1 MVRSL
6 RLLLA
11 ASVALLGACSDD
23 ESIPVVP
30 IDARVIDAPTD
41 AAIDAGPCGA
51 GLQITGEYIDW
62 DSTLSAFDGIE
73 NTTWTVVSPPGG
85 DMATGNPNGRILL
98 CITRAE
104 LSQIDL
110 ASPGYLP
117 ARFVAD
123 PAVFT
128 PPGSLFTARGV
139 KTALV
144 AAQWNEFGATYDST
158 KAQVLI
164 YKIGAPQPLALSP
177 AVPGFVS
184 DGDDDITWTA
194 GTTGALTLF
203 PNVPLGGGSVTLT
216 STSAFT
222 GPTAL
227 PLVADRLTIAVIR

>member
-6 RLLLA
+6 CLLA
-11 ASVALLGACSDD
+11 ASMTLVGACSDD
-23 ESIPVVP
+23 EQVPVVP
-30 IDARVIDAPTD
+30 IDAQVIDAATD

-73 NTTWTVVSPPGG
+73 NTTWTVVNPAGG

-98 CITRAE
+98 CISRA
-104 LSQIDL
+104 QVNQVDV
-110 ASPGYLP
+110 ASAGYLP
-117 ARFVAD
+117 VRFVAD

-139 KTALV
+139 KTALA
-144 AAQWNEFGATYDST
+144 AAQWSEFGVTYDAGA
-158 KAQVLI
+158 AQVLV
-164 YKIGAPQPLALSP
+164 YKIGAPQALALSP

-227 PLVADRLTIAVIR
+227 PLVAGRMTIAVIR